1 MPAPVVEPT
10 CPSARVGG
18 VRRKFAALAVLA
30 VVGTVVVPVAI
41 SGAAT
46 AVGLGTASSFAVV
59 GSGTVTNTGPTVLD
73 GDLGVHPGNALTGF
87 AESDGGPGIVNG
99 ALHAG
104 DETAA
109 AAQAAADTAYGALD
123 AQACDANLTDPELGG
138 LTLTPGVYCFSSSAQ
153 LTGALTLDA
162 VGDPDAVFIFRVASA
177 LTTASDSSVVF
188 LDDFAS
194 CGVFWQV
201 GSAATL
207 GTDTDFVGTLIAQT
221 EAITANT
228 GATVMGRLL
237 ALNAAV
243 TLDSNVITTTVC
255 DSTDEPP
262 VDEPVDGEPVDGEPV
277 DGEPVDESPTGEV
290 TDTGSPVGGPT
301 DVSGPFA
308 GGPRTPATG
317 GPPAVTGGPEVP
329 APTLPPTG
337 ANIVLAGLA
346 LMVMGLGF
354 WLLSLEERR
363 PTPCVAGGSRFSRR

>member
-1 MPAPVVEPT
+1 MPAPAAEPT
-10 CPSARVGG
+10 CPSARDRG
-18 VRRKFAALAVLA
+18 VRRKLAVLGA
-30 VVGTVVVPVAI
+30 LALAGTVVLPAAI

-46 AVGLGTASSFAVV
+46 AVGLGTATSFAVV

-73 GDLGVHPGNALTGF
+73 GDLGVHPGDALTGF

-109 AAQAAADTAYGALD
+109 AAQADAGTAYGALD
-123 AQACDANLTDPELGG
+123 AQACDVNLTDPELGG

-177 LTTASDSSVVF
+177 LMTASDSSVVF

-207 GTDTDFVGTLIAQT
+207 GTDTAFVGTLIAQT

-262 VDEPVDGEPVDGEPV
+262 VDGEPVDGEPV
-277 DGEPVDESPTGEV
+277 DGEPVDESPVGEV

-301 DVSGPFA
+301 DVTGPFA
-308 GGPRTPATG
+308 GGPRTPAPG
-317 GPPAVTGGPEVP
+317 GPPVVTGGPEVP

-337 ANIVLAGLA
+337 ASVVLAGLA

-363 PTPCVAGGSRFSRR
+363 PTPCVAGGSRVGRL